1 MNHRRSLKIVLG
13 ASLMLA
19 AGFAAPG
26 CSDDGNQPGRE
37 SISAPRKG
45 GGVETTTGENVKPA
59 APTGG
64 KALAK

>member
-1 MNHRRSLKIVLG
+1 
-13 ASLMLA
+13 MLA